1 MPKVMAGVGKQS
13 LSKDPLPPAPSER
26 LPLPFR
32 YQRMHPV
39 PVRVPSRQ
47 ARVCQHV
54 RKLQV
59 PDQQEMQSGL

>member
-13 LSKDPLPPAPSER
+13 QSKSPSER

-32 YQRMHPV
+32 HQRMHPV